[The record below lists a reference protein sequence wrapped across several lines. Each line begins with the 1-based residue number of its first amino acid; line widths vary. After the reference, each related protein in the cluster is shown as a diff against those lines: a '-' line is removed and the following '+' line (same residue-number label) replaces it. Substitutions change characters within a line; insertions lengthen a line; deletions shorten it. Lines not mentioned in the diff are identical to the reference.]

1 MRSRI
6 YIVSGLRR
14 SLTHRPLIACVI
26 LFVVLCRLT
35 LLPVLADGCFIFRWN
50 KQADINE
57 PTQKAIIVHDA
68 GREDLLLQVKYEG
81 PLEDFGWLIPVPS
94 LPTVEKGSMQP
105 FYELSQL
112 TQWLWVGL
120 HRGQSMPVASADGRE
135 ETVKVVEIKTVG
147 AYEVAILSA
156 QDAGSL
162 ARWLKAHDYAI
173 PQEKAGIIDEYIR
186 KGWYF
191 IAAKINLD
199 KPVALQRA
207 SGTTSKNTSPSAK
220 QRKAIKKQLSGGEL
234 HPLLISFST
243 PKCIFP
249 LRISAV
255 GGKPSE
261 VSLYVLA
268 AEAVLNR
275 FIFDK
280 NRQTLDQGRTEWE
293 QTRPQRTKARE
304 RCEQN
309 NGAMR
314 VAWQLSQFKSRA
326 EWQERPPRDW
336 SLEDL
341 MAISQEGRP
350 PTPPGALDDDSYY
363 SPHELVQCLR
373 VAPEQIPLCVKGLP
387 PLKGK
392 GWYLTK
398 QVWTFRPEEMHD
410 LEFQPVIPLLVAALP
425 DRAGSEAAAL
435 LTRLDTHADSV
446 LVAACQS
453 TDAQQRL
460 NASSG
465 LQGVKNPS
473 LVKPLLTLL
482 KDDVPGVRLN
492 ALSAVASNWDPRFV
506 APLIALFRDPYPEI
520 RQQAAGCLELHE
532 PTNRAQTYVVMLR
545 DPNPEVQKCALQVLS
560 RINRTAIPRAEL
572 LRLLGS
578 SRLDTMT
585 LALGLLGGGQTF
597 DLTGPPPIMDPRF
610 PAPRKTNTLSSTEAA
625 PLTTNR
631 LTMAR
636 LMGLKILSQNAD
648 AKAVALALPL
658 LRDTNSIVRNRA
670 FALLQTVSG
679 QDIPQGNPAKWE
691 QWWAANKATFNAT
704 RPAK

>member
-1 MRSRI
+1 
-6 YIVSGLRR
+6 LRR
-14 SLTHRPLIACVI
+14 SLTHRPLVAWVT

-35 LLPVLADGCFIFRWN
+35 LIPALADGCFVFRWN
-50 KQADINE
+50 KQADIDE

-81 PLEDFGWLIPVPS
+81 PLQDFGWLIPVPTS
-94 LPTVEKGSMQP
+94 PTVEKGSMQP

-112 TQWLWVGL
+112 TQREGGVL
-120 HRGQSMPVASADGRE
+120 HRGVPMPVASMGGRE
-135 ETVKVVEIKTVG
+135 ESVRVIEVKTVG
-147 AYEVAILSA
+147 AYEVAMLSA

-162 ARWLKAHDYAI
+162 ARWLKAHDYVI
-173 PQEKAGIIDEYIR
+173 PQEKAGTIDEYIR

-191 IAAKINLD
+191 VAAKINLD

-207 SGTTSKNTSPSAK
+207 AGTTSKNTSPSAK
-220 QRKAIKKQLSGGEL
+220 QRKAIKKKLSSGEL

-261 VSLYVLA
+261 VSLYVLST
-268 AEAVLNR
+268 EALLNR

-293 QTRPQRTKARE
+293 QTRPQRTRARE

-309 NGAMR
+309 LGAMR
-314 VAWQLSQFKSRA
+314 VAWQLSQFRSRA
-326 EWQERPPRDW
+326 EWQERLPRDW

-350 PTPPGALDDDSYY
+350 PTPPSALDDDSYY

-373 VAPEQIPLCVKGLP
+373 VVPEQLPQGVKGLP
-387 PLKGK
+387 RLKSK
-392 GWYLTK
+392 RWYLTK
-398 QVWTFRPEEMHD
+398 QVWTFRREEMHD

-425 DRAGSEAAAL
+425 GRAGREAAAL
-435 LTRLDTHADSV
+435 LTRLDARADAV

-465 LQGVKNPS
+465 LQELKNPS

-482 KDDVPGVRLN
+482 KDDVPQVRLN
-492 ALSAVASNWDPRFV
+492 ALSAAAGNWDPRFV
-506 APLIALFRDPYPEI
+506 APLVALFRDPYPEI

-532 PTNRAQTYVVMLR
+532 PTNRAPAYAAMLR
-545 DPNPEVQKCALQVLS
+545 DPDPEVQKCALQVLS
-560 RINRTAIPRAEL
+560 RIHPAAIPRAEL

-578 SRLDTMT
+578 PRLDTVT
-585 LALGLLGGGQTF
+585 LALGLLGGGQPF
-597 DLTGPPPIMDPRF
+597 ELTSPPPSMAPGF
-610 PAPRKTNTLSSTEAA
+610 PVPKATHSLSSSEAA
-625 PLTTNR
+625 RLTTNQ
-631 LTMAR
+631 LTLAR
-636 LMGLKILSQNAD
+636 LMGLRVLRENAD
-648 AKAVALALPL
+648 AQAVVLALPL
-658 LRDTNSIVRNRA
+658 LRDTNSIVRHRA
-670 FALLQTVSG
+670 FDLLHAVSG
-679 QDIPQGNPAKWE
+679 QDIPQDKPAKWD
-691 QWWAANKATFNAT
+691 QWWATNKATFNAT
-704 RPAK
+704 KPPR